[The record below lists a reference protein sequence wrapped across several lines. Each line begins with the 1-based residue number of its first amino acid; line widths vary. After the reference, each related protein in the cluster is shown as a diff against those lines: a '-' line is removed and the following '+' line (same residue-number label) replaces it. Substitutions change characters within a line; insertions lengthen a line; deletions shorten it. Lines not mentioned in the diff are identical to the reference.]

1 MDTNVIPRLFPASGR
16 TGFAFGEAADVTSVG
31 DFNHATLDDVAG
43 SLVGLIQ
50 QNDSPSTVSF
60 PARDM
65 MVLA

>member
-1 MDTNVIPRLFPASGR
+1 MDTNVIPRLFPVSGR
-16 TGFAFGEAADVTSVG
+16 TGFAFGEAANVG

-50 QNDSPSTVSF
+50 QNDSPSNVSS
-60 PARDM
+60 PARDI